1 MKFNLLF
8 ILLFTAL
15 FTACSVKDLEPV
27 KYEKVNHNISYTQ
40 DIKPILDK
48 RCVSCHSC
56 YNSPCQLKLSSL
68 DGLQR
73 GASKTDIY
81 ANRMSAIDP
90 TRLFVDAQTPKEWQ
104 TKGFYSVS
112 EQLRN
117 EDKTQTGSIMMHYL
131 YHKTKFP
138 KSFGTFS
145 PETDELM
152 CVKNQ
157 EELADYLEDNPYK
170 GMPYGFPA
178 LKKSEYNLV
187 QTWLDTGL
195 KNDYIKE
202 KKTALEHELIEK
214 FEALFND
221 AHTKHQVTARY
232 IYEHLFLAHISFDKI
247 SGNFFEMVRSSTPSG
262 EPIKII
268 ATRFPF
274 DEIKEPFYY
283 RFRKID
289 STIVHKTHMVYEM
302 NDRKLSRYKELFL
315 YPNWELKPHMPSY
328 NHATAANALKTF
340 EQIPAK
346 SRYQFLLDDIHFF
359 IMTFIRGP
367 VCKGQIALNVIQD
380 HFWVMFLDPKYDVA
394 LYDKY
399 FLHDNLDNLSIP
411 NEHGTDLGLFEM
423 IDIYKGYEKTKE
435 YYVNK
440 DATYKRYFPQGLP
453 LDSIWKGN
461 GGKNNDAILTI
472 YRHFDSASVHKGALG
487 NMPKTLW
494 VIDYSLVER
503 IYYSLVA
510 GFDIFGNTAH
520 QLLVRK
526 YMDKL
531 RLEGESNFLE
541 YLPQYSRK
549 GYFDHW
555 YEGWDDEQLQVYTN
569 TKQNTHIQYRTKA
582 YKEEFVH
589 KVLKHTG
596 VKKDPI
602 NFIEQGYVATPILKQ
617 YNTVEQIDETFKTIS
632 LPNTSDIIMHFTG
645 SKANLVYV
653 RVKMN
658 SGKSLVYSVVV
669 NRWHRNVAF
678 LFDEEERLDPTKD
691 SVNYIK
697 GFVGSYPNAFVEVSQ
712 DELPEYFELVQ
723 GYDSDN
729 PKHQALLSKFFV
741 NRADTNFWEVFDWF
755 DAEFKRQNPLHYGL
769 FDLNRYI
776 ETALSLED

>member
-15 FTACSVKDLEPV
+15 FTACSVKDLEHV
-27 KYEKVNHNISYTQ
+27 KYEKVNHDISYTQ

-56 YNSPCQLKLSSL
+56 YNSPCQLKLSSY

-73 GASKTDIY
+73 GASKIDVY

-90 TRLFVDAQTPKEWQ
+90 TRLFIDANSEKQWRQ
-104 TKGFYSVS
+104 KGFYSVS

-117 EDKTQTGSIMMHYL
+117 DDNMQTGSIMMHYL
-131 YHKTKFP
+131 YHKTKYP

-157 EELADYLEDNPYK
+157 EELIDYLEENPYK

-178 LKKSEYNLV
+178 LTKNEYNLL
-187 QTWLDTGL
+187 QTWLDDGL
-195 KNDYIKE
+195 KNDYVKEQKTVFETKQIK
-202 KKTALEHELIEK
+202 KLEGFL
-214 FEALFND
+214 ND
-221 AHTKHQVTARY
+221 VDMKHQVTARY
-232 IYEHLFLAHISFDKI
+232 IYEHLFLAHITFEQK
-247 SGNFFEMVRSSTPSG
+247 SGNFFELVRSSTPTG
-262 EPIKII
+262 EPVQII

-274 DEIKEPFYY
+274 DQPSQPFYY

-289 STIVHKTHMVYEM
+289 STIVHKTHMVYEI
-302 NDRKLSRYKELFL
+302 NDQKLARYKELFL

-346 SRYQFLLDDIHFF
+346 SRYQFLLDDIHYF

-380 HFWVMFLDPKYDVA
+380 HFWVMFLDPEYDVA

-399 FLHDNLDNLSIP
+399 FLHDNLENLSIP

-423 IDIYKGYEKTKE
+423 LDIYKGYEKTKN
-435 YYVNK
+435 YYINK
-440 DATYKRYFPQGLP
+440 DEIYKQYFPKGLP
-453 LDSIWKGN
+453 LSSIWKGN
-461 GGKNNDAILTI
+461 GGNNNDAILTI
-472 YRHFDSASVHKGALG
+472 YRHFDSASVHKGAWG

-541 YLPQYSRK
+541 YLPQHSRK
-549 GYFDHW
+549 EYFEHW
-555 YEGWDDEQLQVYTN
+555 YEGWDDDQLNVYTK
-569 TKQNTHIQYRTKA
+569 TKQHTNIEYKTKA
-582 YKEEFVH
+582 YKEEFVQ
-589 KVLKHTG
+589 KVLQHTG
-596 VKKDPI
+596 IKKDGI
-602 NFIEQGYVATPILKQ
+602 NFIEQGYVATPILDK
-617 YNTVEQIDETFKTIS
+617 YTTKAQINETFKTIS

-645 SKANLVYV
+645 SKSNLVYM
-653 RVKMN
+653 RIKMN
-658 SGKSLVYSVVV
+658 SGENLVYSVVV

-678 LFDEEERLDPTKD
+678 MFDEQDRLDPSKD
-691 SVNYIK
+691 TVNFIN
-697 GFVGSYPNAFVEVSQ
+697 GFVGSYPNVFVEVTQ
-712 DELPEYFELVQ
+712 DELPQFFELVQ
-723 GYDSDN
+723 NYDSNN
-729 PKHQALLSKFFV
+729 PKHQALLSKFVV
-741 NRADTNFWEVFDWF
+741 NRADEKFWEVFDWF
-755 DAEFKRQNPLHYGL
+755 DREFQREDPIHYGL
-769 FDLNRYI
+769 FDLNRYT